1 LVYSGETN
9 FYPFGQKVDSF
20 LVKNG
25 LKGEQSIRNNNKK
38 IIFAG
43 RGVTMGSI
51 TVQFLSASDF
61 SFGTQ
66 LATTHGAVTNTSLNW
81 NYNTYD
87 VDIQRAINGT
97 MNNAMIG
104 SHAWTSSKDGAVG
117 AIHEPQITA
126 TTHPA
131 LSSMVNTNT
140 RFYTGNPYDPCDLS
154 GGVIRLDINDANMR
168 LVAQLLPVY
177 TLDGSN
183 NRSAFQGYVLLSRM
197 GYLQDGAQYNV
208 TFSSNRYESSL
219 YLITDNFIM
228 CFLSGTRIAVPS
240 GETPVERIR
249 VGDSVVTGNGP
260 QLVSWIS
267 SSCKDCANSAPVV
280 FTPAALASPALSLA
294 EGAILPERPL
304 KVSQQHCMVV
314 TDDRARA
321 FIGTDTFLLA
331 AKHLINGDTIYLDHS
346 AGEVEYFH
354 LMFEQHQI
362 VLAESAWSESFYPGP
377 EALKNLTAA
386 QKQDIYEVAPDL
398 MDDPTHGYGPTALP
412 RLTGGEYKR
421 LLKGKGPT
429 PGQKL
434 RRQKLRCVTADDM
447 PPRASD
453 LPVVGDVEITAM
465 PVPPL
470 VHRNM
475 PAHSTLRH

>member
-1 LVYSGETN
+1 
-9 FYPFGQKVDSF
+9 
-20 LVKNG
+20 
-25 LKGEQSIRNNNKK
+25 
-38 IIFAG
+38 
-43 RGVTMGSI
+43 MGSI

-81 NYNTYD
+81 NYKTYD

-140 RFYTGNPYDPCDLS
+140 RFYTGNPYDPSDVS

-183 NRSAFQGYVLLSRM
+183 NRSEFQVYVLLSRM
-197 GYLQDGAQYNV
+197 GYLLDGAQYNV
-208 TFSSNRYESSL
+208 TFSANRYDSSL
-219 YLITDNFIM
+219 YLVTDNFIM
-228 CFLSGTRIAVPS
+228 CFLAGTRIAVPS

-267 SSCKDCANSAPVV
+267 SSRKDSASFAPVV
-280 FTPAALASPALSLA
+280 FTPRGTCLSCPIVSGGGDPA
-294 EGAILPERPL
+294 R
-304 KVSQQHCMVV
+304 K
-314 TDDRARA
+314 
-321 FIGTDTFLLA
+321 A
-331 AKHLINGDTIYLDHS
+331 AKS
-346 AGEVEYFH
+346 
-354 LMFEQHQI
+354 
-362 VLAESAWSESFYPGP
+362 
-377 EALKNLTAA
+377 
-386 QKQDIYEVAPDL
+386 
-398 MDDPTHGYGPTALP
+398 
-412 RLTGGEYKR
+412 
-421 LLKGKGPT
+421 
-429 PGQKL
+429 
-434 RRQKLRCVTADDM
+434 
-447 PPRASD
+447 
-453 LPVVGDVEITAM
+453 ITAT
-465 PVPPL
+465 L
-470 VHRNM
+470 HGGHR
-475 PAHSTLRH
+475 

>member
-1 LVYSGETN
+1 
-9 FYPFGQKVDSF
+9 
-20 LVKNG
+20 
-25 LKGEQSIRNNNKK
+25 
-38 IIFAG
+38 
-43 RGVTMGSI
+43 
-51 TVQFLSASDF
+51 
-61 SFGTQ
+61 
-66 LATTHGAVTNTSLNW
+66 
-81 NYNTYD
+81 
-87 VDIQRAINGT
+87 
-97 MNNAMIG
+97 
-104 SHAWTSSKDGAVG
+104 
-117 AIHEPQITA
+117 
-126 TTHPA
+126 
-131 LSSMVNTNT
+131 MVNTNT

-249 VGDSVVTGNGP
+249 VGDSVVMGNGP

-434 RRQKLRCVTADDM
+434 RRQKLRRVTADDM

>member
-1 LVYSGETN
+1 
-9 FYPFGQKVDSF
+9 
-20 LVKNG
+20 
-25 LKGEQSIRNNNKK
+25 
-38 IIFAG
+38 
-43 RGVTMGSI
+43 
-51 TVQFLSASDF
+51 
-61 SFGTQ
+61 
-66 LATTHGAVTNTSLNW
+66 
-81 NYNTYD
+81 
-87 VDIQRAINGT
+87 
-97 MNNAMIG
+97 
-104 SHAWTSSKDGAVG
+104 
-117 AIHEPQITA
+117 
-126 TTHPA
+126 
-131 LSSMVNTNT
+131 
-140 RFYTGNPYDPCDLS
+140 
-154 GGVIRLDINDANMR
+154 
-168 LVAQLLPVY
+168 
-177 TLDGSN
+177 
-183 NRSAFQGYVLLSRM
+183 
-197 GYLQDGAQYNV
+197 
-208 TFSSNRYESSL
+208 
-219 YLITDNFIM
+219 
-228 CFLSGTRIAVPS
+228 
-240 GETPVERIR
+240 
-249 VGDSVVTGNGP
+249 
-260 QLVSWIS
+260 
-267 SSCKDCANSAPVV
+267 
-280 FTPAALASPALSLA
+280 
-294 EGAILPERPL
+294 
-304 KVSQQHCMVV
+304 MVV

-321 FIGTDTFLLA
+321 FIGTDRFLLA
-331 AKHLINGDTIYLDHS
+331 AKHLINGDTIYLDRS

-434 RRQKLRCVTADDM
+434 RRQKLRRVTADDM